1 MTSGGLTFIVFWR
14 LRTMHKLTF
23 ASLCVIAIIYI
34 TLPQSQSFRLG
45 QTCSMIDTVV
55 SLNFRA
61 KMYRSI
67 LIFLHC
73 ANNLFSNFSVMSPMN
88 VVYPIFVAQLQP
100 NVAHLQVKSALV
112 KMPKDVV
119 PKIVMTMGCARE
131 IFEMISDI
139 WKKRPKINQL

>member
-1 MTSGGLTFIVFWR
+1 
-14 LRTMHKLTF
+14 MHKLTF

-67 LIFLHC
+67 LIFFYTVQIIYFKL
-73 ANNLFSNFSVMSPMN
+73 FSVMSPMN

-100 NVAHLQVKSALV
+100 NVAHL
-112 KMPKDVV
+112 
-119 PKIVMTMGCARE
+119 
-131 IFEMISDI
+131 
-139 WKKRPKINQL
+139 